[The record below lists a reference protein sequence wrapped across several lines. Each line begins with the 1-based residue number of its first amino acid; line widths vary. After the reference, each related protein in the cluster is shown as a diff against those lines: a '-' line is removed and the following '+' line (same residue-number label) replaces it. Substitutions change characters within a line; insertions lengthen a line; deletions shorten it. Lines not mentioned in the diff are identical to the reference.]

1 MGCLMVKTP
10 RFHCPGSIS
19 GQGTRILQAGR
30 CSQKKEKVY
39 KNMQTKENSQ
49 EELTFIF

>member
-1 MGCLMVKTP
+1 MGCLVVRTP
-10 RFHCPGSIS
+10 CFHCPGSIP
-19 GQGTRILQAGR
+19 GEGARIPQAGR